1 MSIIR
6 SGKAVLPRPVW
17 SSRTKYGWVRVVG
30 SARDIDPAVW
40 QQVALNQLK
49 DWRFHE
55 IVEQALND
63 QFDQHYLL
71 LQNALTGAVATQ
83 PIFCRNQDLTA
94 GLPAQFRSK
103 IEAIRRHWPRA
114 FYMKMLMVG
123 SPAAEGYLDCTEPWA
138 LEALRLAIEAYARET
153 GCQLIVL
160 KDLPACYRIKL
171 GDFVRNGYQR
181 VPGLPALE
189 LELNFASFED
199 YLVTRLSRV
208 YRKNLR
214 RKFRSLQNEEP
225 IGFSWIQEPTS
236 QIIDEYFRLY
246 WAVYERAKFTF
257 EVLNRD
263 YLLRLAEEIPDK
275 IRLFLWR
282 QQDQVIAFSMCL
294 VHDGILEELY
304 VGFDYQVAGRLHLY
318 FVTWRDVITWCLE
331 NEIRLYRSGPLN
343 YDPKLHL
350 RMRLAPQDLYAR
362 HISPVL
368 NRPLMLGMNYLG
380 PTRFEPLLKRFSNA
394 HEL

>member
-1 MSIIR
+1 MSITR
-6 SGKAVLPRPVW
+6 SGKAVSTPPPVW
-17 SSRTKYGWVRVVG
+17 NSRTKHGWARVVR

-63 QFDQHYLL
+63 QFDQNYLL
-71 LQNALTGAVATQ
+71 LQSALTGAVAVQ
-83 PIFCRNQDLTA
+83 PIFWTNQDLTA

-103 IEAIRRHWPRA
+103 IEAIRRRWPRA

-123 SPAAEGYLDCTEPWA
+123 SPAAEGYLNCTEPWA
-138 LEALRLAIEAYARET
+138 LEALRLAIEAYAKQT

-160 KDLPACYRIKL
+160 KDLPACYRTNL

-181 VPGLPALE
+181 VAGLPALE
-189 LELNFASFED
+189 LELDFATFEE
-199 YLVTRLSRV
+199 YLMTRLSRV

-225 IGFSWIQEPTS
+225 IRFAWIREPTAET
-236 QIIDEYFRLY
+236 IDECFRLY
-246 WAVYERAKFTF
+246 WAVYEHAKFSF

-282 QQDQVIAFSMCL
+282 QHGRTIAFSMCL
-294 VHDGILEELY
+294 VHDGTLEEMY
-304 VGFDYQVAGRLHLY
+304 VGFDYHVAMRLHLY
-318 FVTWRDVITWCLE
+318 FVTWRDVIIWCLQ
-331 NEIRLYRSGPLN
+331 NGIRLYRS
-343 YDPKLHL
+343 
-350 RMRLAPQDLYAR
+350 A
-362 HISPVL
+362 
-368 NRPLMLGMNYLG
+368 
-380 PTRFEPLLKRFSNA
+380 
-394 HEL
+394 